1 MVLNTK
7 AMRRAAIAAS
17 AVSLLVISGCSSDD
31 GGSGT
36 ETGAGDGTAAAG
48 EGRGPITIVE
58 GQDPLNAALESII
71 ADWNAEHPDEQVT
84 FKPLATEANDQ
95 YDDIAQRMQARS
107 DEYDLVAVDV
117 TNTAEFAAN
126 GWLMPLEGDNAID
139 TSGLLP
145 ATVES
150 ATYNGTLYA
159 APKNTNG
166 AFLYYRNDL
175 VDKAPTTWEELKGE
189 CPKAEEAGI
198 ACYIGQFKNYEG
210 LTVNV
215 TEIVNAFG
223 GSFVEDDG
231 LTPAIDDSTTEGLQF
246 IVDAFKDGTIPAAAQ
261 TYTEGESQ
269 TAFGNGEAMFLRTWP
284 GFYTDG
290 ESSSVAG
297 KYGIAV
303 LPGVDGPG
311 ASTLGGYNVGIS
323 AFTDAPATAR
333 DFLEFMQTRKSQTYY
348 AEVGGAPVLA
358 EVYDDPAILEQYPY
372 FSTLKEALES
382 AKPRPSSPY
391 YSQVSKAIAD
401 NAYAAIRD
409 EKSVQQA
416 LDDTRAGI
424 ETAGN

>member
-1 MVLNTK
+1 MALNKK

-17 AVSLLVISGCSSDD
+17 SAALLVLTACGSDD
-31 GGSGT
+31 GGSDTGST
-36 ETGAGDGTAAAG
+36 DTGAAASG

-58 GQDPLNAALESII
+58 GQDPLNAALENII
-71 ADWNAEHPDEQVT
+71 ADWNAENPDEQVT
-84 FKPLATEANDQ
+84 FKPLAREANDQ
-95 YDDIAQRMQARS
+95 YADIAQRMQAQS

-126 GWLMPLEGDNAID
+126 GWLLPLEGDNAID
-139 TSGLLP
+139 TDGLLP

-150 ATYNGTLYA
+150 GTYNGTLYA

-166 AFLYYRNDL
+166 AFLYYRTDL
-175 VDKAPTTWEELKGE
+175 VDQAPATWDDLKAE

-198 ACYIGQFKNYEG
+198 ACYIGQFSNYEG

-223 GSFVEDDG
+223 GSFVAEDG
-231 LTPAIDDSTTEGLQF
+231 LTPAIDDKTAEGLQF
-246 IVDAFKDGTIPAAAQ
+246 IVDSFEDGTIPAAAQ

-269 TAFGNGEAMFLRTWP
+269 TAFGNGEAMFMRTWP

-290 ESSSVAG
+290 EQSSVAG

-311 ASTLGGYNVGIS
+311 VSTLGGYNVGIS

-333 DFLEFMQTRKSQTYY
+333 DFLEFMQTRQSQEYY

-358 EVYDDPAILEQYPY
+358 EVYDDPEILEQYPY

-391 YSQVSKAIAD
+391 YSAVSKAISD
-401 NAYAAIRD
+401 NAYAAIRG
-409 EKSVQQA
+409 EKPVQQA
-416 LDDTRAGI
+416 LDDTQAGI

>member
-17 AVSLLVISGCSSDD
+17 SAALLVLTAC
-31 GGSGT
+31 GSGDSDT
-36 ETGAGDGTAAAG
+36 DGDTTTAAAG
-48 EGRGPITIVE
+48 DGRGPITIVE

-84 FKPLATEANDQ
+84 FKPLAKEANDQ

-126 GWLMPLEGDNAID
+126 GWLLPLEGDLAID

-150 ATYNGTLYA
+150 GTYNGTLYA

-166 AFLYYRNDL
+166 AFLYYRTDL
-175 VDKAPTTWEELKGE
+175 VDRAPATWDELKAE
-189 CPKAEEAGI
+189 CPKADEAGI

-223 GSFVEDDG
+223 GSFVAEDG
-231 LTPAIDDSTTEGLQF
+231 LTPAIDDQTAEGLQF
-246 IVDAFKDGTIPAAAQ
+246 IVDAFEDNIIPAAAQ

-269 TAFGNGEAMFLRTWP
+269 TAFGNGEAMFMRTWP

-290 ESSSVAG
+290 EQSSVAG
-297 KYGIAV
+297 RYGIAV
-303 LPGVDGPG
+303 LPGIDGPG
-311 ASTLGGYNVGIS
+311 VSTLGGYNVGIS

-358 EVYDDPAILEQYPY
+358 EVYDDPAVLAQYPY

-391 YSQVSKAIAD
+391 YSQVSKAISD
-401 NAYAAIRD
+401 NAYAAIRG
-409 EKSVQQA
+409 EKTVQQA

>member
-7 AMRRAAIAAS
+7 AMRRAAIAAT
-17 AVSLLVISGCSSDD
+17 AATALVLAGCSSDN
-31 GGSGT
+31 GGDDTS
-36 ETGAGDGTAAAG
+36 TGGEDTAASG

-84 FKPLATEANDQ
+84 FKPLAKEANDQ
-95 YDDIAQRMQARS
+95 YDDIAQRMQAKS
-107 DEYDLVAVDV
+107 DEYDLIAVDV

-126 GWLMPLEGDNAID
+126 GWLLPLEGDLEID
-139 TSGLLP
+139 TEGVLP

-150 ATYNGTLYA
+150 GTYNGTLYA

-166 AFLYYRNDL
+166 AFLYYRTDL
-175 VDKAPTTWEELKGE
+175 VDEAPATWDDLKAE

-223 GSFVEDDG
+223 GSFVAEDG
-231 LTPAIDDSTTEGLQF
+231 LTPAIDDKTAEGLQF
-246 IVDAFKDGTIPAAAQ
+246 IVDNFEDGIIPAAAQ

-269 TAFGNGEAMFLRTWP
+269 TAFGNGEALFLRTWP

-290 ESSSVAG
+290 ETSSVAG
-297 KYGIAV
+297 NYGIAV
-303 LPGVDGPG
+303 LPGIDGPG
-311 ASTLGGYNVGIS
+311 VSTLGGYNVGIS
-323 AFTDAPATAR
+323 AFSDAPATAR
-333 DFLEFMQTRKSQTYY
+333 DFLEFMQTRQSQMYY
-348 AEVGGAPVLA
+348 AEAGGAPVLA
-358 EVYDDPAILEQYPY
+358 EVYDDASILEQYPY
-372 FSTLKEALES
+372 FSTLKEVLEA
-382 AKPRPSSPY
+382 AKPRPASPY
-391 YSQVSKAIAD
+391 YSAVSKAISD
-401 NAYAAIRD
+401 NAYAAIRG
-409 EKSVQQA
+409 EKTVQQA
-416 LDDTRAGI
+416 LDDTKAGI